1 MDTDNAKNNLSAIKR
16 RITSS
21 IKDLDPHDYI
31 DICVLIKSNTTKTD
45 MINETPRGTFID
57 LDQIQIELLQQ
68 LDHMIFTKLQ
78 RISER

>member
-1 MDTDNAKNNLSAIKR
+1 MSSDIASIKR
-16 RITSS
+16 RISSS

-31 DICVLIKSNTTKTD
+31 DICVLSKSNTTDTS
-45 MINETPRGTFID
+45 MVNETPRGTFID
-57 LDQIQIELLQQ
+57 LDQVEHELLKQ

>member
-1 MDTDNAKNNLSAIKR
+1 MSSDIASIKR
-16 RITSS
+16 RISSS

-31 DICVLIKSNTTKTD
+31 DICVLIKSNCTNTT
-45 MINETPRGTFID
+45 MVNETPRGTFID
-57 LDQIQIELLQQ
+57 LDQVEPELLKQ

>member
-1 MDTDNAKNNLSAIKR
+1 MSSDIASIKR
-16 RITSS
+16 RISSS

-31 DICVLIKSNTTKTD
+31 DICVLIKSNTTDTK
-45 MINETPRGTFID
+45 MVNETPRGTFID
-57 LDQIQIELLQQ
+57 LEQIEDELLRQ